1 MATNAT
7 RTKMIGLPLRVE
19 SACGAA
25 VISHS
30 PVCQVGRMH
39 RRSLAIG
46 LVGATPISELYGRR
60 RCCLDL
66 AGVGVAEESE
76 LHL

>member
-1 MATNAT
+1 MPTKAT
-7 RTKMIGLPLRVE
+7 RTKMIGLPLRVD

-25 VISHS
+25 EISHS

-46 LVGATPISELYGRR
+46 LVSAAPISELYGRR
-60 RCCLDL
+60 RCCMDL

>member
-1 MATNAT
+1 MT
-7 RTKMIGLPLRVE
+7 RLPLRAD

-25 VISHS
+25 EISHS
-30 PVCQVGRMH
+30 PVRQVWRMN

-46 LVGATPISELYGRR
+46 LVSATPIRELYGRWHCR
-60 RCCLDL
+60 VDL
-66 AGVGVAEESE
+66 AGVSVAEESE

>member
-1 MATNAT
+1 MPTKAPL
-7 RTKMIGLPLRVE
+7 TKMTRLPLRVD

-25 VISHS
+25 EISHS
-30 PVCQVGRMH
+30 PVREVWRMN

-46 LVGATPISELYGRR
+46 LVRAAPISELYGRR
-60 RCCLDL
+60 RCCMDL

-76 LHL
+76 LHQ